1 MARFRPRHPTWGI
14 WGARAVLPAADLYLR
29 RKHFFRPCSRIAAEK
44 RQLLSD
50 ALARG
55 ETAYLAGIGVGGVH
69 NTGVALV
76 EVDPSEGPRI
86 LCNNEEERFS
96 GCKHTNLY
104 PSSALD
110 ALLAMIRN
118 LGIAPNRIAAWLGTF
133 DYPMFAAASMGV
145 FLDEFPASFDLRFQD
160 PVARVD
166 FRPVKDGLSAPR
178 RLAALFGLDAPVPV
192 IGMPHHD
199 NHASF
204 AYCVS
209 PFARDDRPVMIVV
222 SDGAGDCASVSRY
235 IGVRGAMRLIG
246 HNGSLFDSIGGFY
259 SVISAT
265 QGGWTFLSSEGRYMG
280 AAGYGDM
287 DRASNPYYS
296 RLRNVFSFEPDR
308 FVRLNRS
315 LANWHRSFRR
325 PYSLELTGILGRPI
339 EPRDRWN
346 PDAVLRVED
355 IRHEPHT
362 QDRVDKAAATQLVFE
377 DALFH
382 VIDCFIRGTG
392 SDRLV
397 LSGGA
402 ALNALANM
410 HLIERFDEDY
420 YVRVLGQRTRLHLW
434 TPPTPGD
441 AGATLG
447 AAYSFALSA
456 GVSPGAPLQH
466 AFYCGRG
473 SSCAE
478 WTAALRAASDVE
490 WLIAGDARGDGID
503 AIADL
508 MAAMTASDAVIGLI
522 QGAAETG
529 PRALGHRS
537 ILANARNPLARE
549 LINERVKY
557 RERIRPLAPM
567 ATLRAA
573 KDLFELSEGASDDDY
588 NAYNYMVIT
597 VRAKAE
603 ARRLVPAVVHVDGT
617 ARIQIVRRETD
628 PIAYAYLEAVGRR
641 LGVEVAVN
649 TSFNV
654 GAPIAQ
660 TPAQVIETMLRAKA
674 MDGVFIFADGG
685 PVLLASMRK
694 RATAYAA
701 CLADRLARATRTIPA
716 SSSWTTAE
724 GGQDL
729 VRR

>member
-1 MARFRPRHPTWGI
+1 M
-14 WGARAVLPAADLYLR
+14 
-29 RKHFFRPCSRIAAEK
+29 
-44 RQLLSD
+44 
-50 ALARG
+50 
-55 ETAYLAGIGVGGVH
+55 
-69 NTGVALV
+69 
-76 EVDPSEGPRI
+76 
-86 LCNNEEERFS
+86 
-96 GCKHTNLY
+96 
-104 PSSALD
+104 
-110 ALLAMIRN
+110 
-118 LGIAPNRIAAWLGTF
+118 
-133 DYPMFAAASMGV
+133 
-145 FLDEFPASFDLRFQD
+145 
-160 PVARVD
+160 
-166 FRPVKDGLSAPR
+166 KDGLAAPG
-178 RLAALFGLDAPVPV
+178 RLGTLFGLDGPAPI

-204 AYCVS
+204 TYCVS
-209 PFARDDRPVMIVV
+209 PFAWSDRPVMIVV
-222 SDGAGDCASVSRY
+222 SDGSGDCASVSLY
-235 IGVRGAMRLIG
+235 LGVGGAMRLIR

-265 QGGWTFLSSEGRYMG
+265 QGGWTSLSSEGRYMG

-287 DRASNPYYS
+287 DRTSNPYYS
-296 RLRNVFSFEPDR
+296 RLRNVFGFEPDG

-315 LANWHRSFRR
+315 LAKWHSSFRR
-325 PYSLELTGILGRPI
+325 PYSAELIEILGRPI
-339 EPRDRWN
+339 ELRDRWN

-382 VIDCFIRGTG
+382 VIDHFIRSTG

-397 LSGGA
+397 LSGGT

-410 HLIERFDEDY
+410 HLLERFDEDY
-420 YVRVLGQRTRLHLW
+420 YARVLGRRTRLHLW
-434 TPPTPGD
+434 VPPTPGD
-441 AGATLG
+441 AGVTLG

-456 GVSPGAPLQH
+456 GVRPGATLQH

-473 SSCAE
+473 FSCAE

-537 ILANARNPLARE
+537 ILANACNPLARE

-573 KDLFELSEGASDDDY
+573 KAFFELSDGASDDDY

-603 ARRLVPAVVHVDGT
+603 ARRVVPAIVHVDGT

-660 TPAQVIETMLRAKA
+660 TPAQVIETMRRAKA

-694 RATAYAA
+694 HATAYAA
-701 CLADRLARATRTIPA
+701 CLSDRLACATRTPPA
-716 SSSWTTAE
+716 SSSWKTKD
-724 GGQDL
+724 GGQGL
-729 VRR
+729 ARR